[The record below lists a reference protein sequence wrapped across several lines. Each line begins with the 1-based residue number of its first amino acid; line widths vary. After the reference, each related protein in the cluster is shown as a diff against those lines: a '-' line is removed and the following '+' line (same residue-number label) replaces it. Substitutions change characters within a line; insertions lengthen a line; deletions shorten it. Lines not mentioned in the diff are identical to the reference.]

1 MHLLVL
7 LLFGFIAFFWIFHG
21 LRVAWGLL
29 RLPWLKDFAPLADTD
44 CLRITLIFAAR
55 DEEEK
60 LPAALATLA
69 GIDYPHLEI
78 IAVDDR
84 SADATGRILE
94 EFALTGL
101 KTGHYNGLGDGGDM
115 GIGLAGLKPGAYT
128 GAGTG
133 ADTSA
138 DIGGGE
144 RRAERFRVV
153 HVRELPAGWLGK
165 PHALQKAY
173 EGSTGEWLLFTDADV
188 RFAPDA
194 LRRAV
199 AVVQSKKLDHL
210 TLFGDV
216 EMVGFWETVVLT
228 FFGLAMHVANDPYR
242 VSNPHSRAYMGVGAF
257 QLIKRSAYEASGT
270 HRRLAMEVVDDM
282 KLGKLVKQ
290 AGLRSGVGIAQE
302 AVVVRW
308 HAGVGNLIRG
318 VTKNFFAA
326 LDYNLTF
333 VAAAICGMLLTNVA
347 PFVGLVFGHGWVRIF
362 SGVAVV
368 IALGFHVGVDLVM
381 RVSPFYALTH
391 PLGAVLFS
399 YMLLRSTVVTLWQG
413 GVTWRGTF
421 YSLKELRRG
430 VV

>member
-1 MHLLVL
+1 LHLFWVV
-7 LLFGFIAFFWIFHG
+7 LFGFIAFFWVFHG
-21 LRVAWGLL
+21 LRVAWGLV
-29 RLPWLKDFAPLADTD
+29 RLPWLKDFSPSGDLE
-44 CLRITLIFAAR
+44 CPRISLIFAAR

-69 GIDYPHLEI
+69 TIDYPHLEI

-84 SADATGRILE
+84 SADATGRMLD
-94 EFALTGL
+94 EFGLTGL
-101 KTGHYNGLGDGGDM
+101 KTGHYD
-115 GIGLAGLKPGAYT
+115 AASH
-128 GAGTG
+128 A
-133 ADTSA
+133 ADNA
-138 DIGGGE
+138 
-144 RRAERFRVV
+144 RFRAV
-153 HVRELPAGWLGK
+153 HVRALPPGWLGK

-173 EGSTGEWLLFTDADV
+173 ESSTGEWLLFTDADV

-194 LRRAV
+194 LRRAM
-199 AVVQSKKLDHL
+199 AVVRSKNLDHL

-216 EMVGFWETVVLT
+216 EMVGFWETVVIT
-228 FFGLAMHVANDPYR
+228 FFGLAFHIASDPYR
-242 VSNPHSRAYMGVGAF
+242 VSNPHSRAYVGIGAF
-257 QLIKRSAYEASGT
+257 QLISRSAYEACGT

-290 AGLRSGVGIAQE
+290 AGLRSSVGVAQE

-308 HAGVGNLIRG
+308 HAGIGNLIRG

-326 LDYNLTF
+326 LGYNLPF
-333 VAAAICGMLLTNVA
+333 VVAAICGMLLTNVA
-347 PFVGLVFGHGWVRIF
+347 PFVGVIFGQGWVRIF

-368 IALGFHVGVDLVM
+368 IAIGFHVGVDIAM

-391 PLGAVLFS
+391 PLGALLFS
-399 YMLLRSTVVTLWQG
+399 YMLARSTVVTLLNG

-421 YSLKELRRG
+421 YPLKELRRG